1 MTLERVR
8 LEESPKRCRGT
19 LLIALL
25 LWARFASGVAAQET
39 PAVPPAPTPKESTL
53 EKVEEKA
60 EKAAEVVGE
69 TAEKAA
75 EETAERAAEV
85 VFSFGKDIADAPS
98 RILADVKGLAT
109 LESFS
114 ILAASGGLAA
124 LSREQWD
131 EDVRQDVRN
140 HPRRFGGTLNDV
152 IDNTGASYTHL
163 GGAAVLY
170 GFSLFTQS
178 PLLHEVSLDALHAL
192 TIEIPLVMGLKEAF
206 STERPN
212 GEDDGFPSGHTAST
226 FALAAVIHENFGLIP
241 GLAGYTWGT
250 LVALHRIDTK
260 HHDLSDVIFGAG
272 LGVAIGFA
280 ASRNGAPRLADV
292 ELKPWLD
299 TRSRAKGLAIE
310 LRF

>member
-1 MTLERVR
+1 MLSFV
-8 LEESPKRCRGT
+8 
-19 LLIALL
+19 IART
-25 LWARFASGVAAQET
+25 AVAAD
-39 PAVPPAPTPKESTL
+39 PPATQPTPQPESTL

-60 EKAAEVVGE
+60 GQAVEKVEE

-85 VFSFGKDIADAPS
+85 VFSFGKDLADAPS
-98 RILADVKGLAT
+98 RILADVQGLAT
-109 LESFS
+109 VQSFS
-114 ILAASGGLAA
+114 ILAVSGGLAA
-124 LSREQWD
+124 LSREEWD
-131 EDVRQDVRN
+131 TDVRQDVRN

-163 GGAAVLY
+163 GSAAVLY
-170 GFSLFTQS
+170 GFSLFVQS

-212 GEDDGFPSGHTAST
+212 GENGGFPSGHTAST
-226 FALAAVIHENFGLIP
+226 FALAAVIHENFGLLP
-241 GLAGYTWGT
+241 GFLGYTWGT

-280 ASRNGAPRLADV
+280 SARNGAPRLAEV

-299 TRSRAKGLAIE
+299 PRSKAKGLGIE
-310 LRF
+310 YRF